1 MKLLLSILLFFSIN
15 LCISQSTIL
24 VNSSTGEPISGVAIF
39 NENKSKSVV
48 SNKMG
53 EVDLTLFLSEELLIV
68 KHISFQERRLYKS
81 DIKNKMI
88 LLDSNLQN
96 LDEIILSASKFEEN
110 KNDIPKTITRINA
123 KTIGLTNPQ
132 TSADLLEKSGK
143 VYIQKSQLGGGSPII
158 RGFSTNRLLITVD
171 GVRMNNAI
179 FRGGN
184 LQNVISIDPFTIQ
197 DTEVTLGAGT
207 VIYGSD
213 AIGGVMS
220 FNTLQPKL
228 SYQDSLILNSNATVR
243 YATASKEQTI
253 NANLNLGLKKWA
265 FLSNFSFSSFDDLR
279 MGSNGPD
286 EYLRPEFAVVSRNED
301 FIVQNQNPLI
311 QKETGYD
318 QVNYMQKVVFAP
330 SSNLDL
336 KLGLFYT
343 KTTDVPR
350 YDRLIRYRGDN
361 LRSAEWYYG
370 PQKWLMANFGLDYR
384 NSNNSFFDN
393 AKVTAAYQKFN
404 ESRND
409 RDFDDI
415 ILSSREEQVDA
426 LSFNLDLEKIFN
438 SNLSLFYGIEYVHN
452 TISSEGFQTNIDTLE
467 RESIVTRYPDG
478 STWQS
483 AAAYFNL
490 KYKPTQ
496 TFTLQS
502 GLRYNIISL
511 KSNFEENNEFLNLPF
526 NEANN
531 TFDAVTGSLGFS
543 WLPNEL
549 LNWKFNISTAFRAP
563 NIDDIGKVFDS
574 EPGSVVIP
582 NSDLNPEYAYG
593 GELGLTLN
601 FNKSILLDV
610 NTFYTFLDD
619 ALVRRNTTIN
629 GESEIIYDGE
639 LSDVQSIQNASQ
651 AKVYG
656 LELGAKFQ
664 LTKHLFSKTQ
674 YNVIGGEE
682 IYDSETVPARHVSP
696 NFGNSHLVW
705 ENSKITLDAFV
716 NFNGELSNNQLAP
729 SEQEKDYIY
738 ALDGNGNPFS
748 PSWYTLNIATQY
760 QLNPNTTLSASLE
773 NITDQRYKTYSSG
786 IASPGRNLIV
796 ALKYTL

>member
-452 TISSEGFQTNIDTLE
+452 TISSEGFQTNIETLE

-574 EPGSVVIP
+574 EPGSVVVP

-619 ALVRRNTTIN
+619 ALVRRKATIN
-629 GESEIIYDGE
+629 GETEIIYDGE